1 LVRRVSLTRKLSTF
15 DVTSLVVG
23 SIIGADIYVAAAIG
37 VKYVGPASL
46 LVWVLAG
53 IMATVIAVS
62 FAYCAT
68 MVPEVGGPY
77 SYVKDVAGPFGG
89 FIVGWSLLLA
99 EWLSLAVF
107 PVAFAR
113 YFVALAGSLGLPMLT
128 DLQQILVK
136 IAFIGIILVT
146 NVFGV
151 KAAGRFNDGL
161 TIGKLAPLFLLMIGG
176 LLFITLNLGTALPHF
191 EPFFQGDI
199 FNLGQALVLIF
210 WAYAGFELSTLP
222 ANDIERPART
232 IPRAIFVGMVIVA
245 VFYLTTNFVILG
257 LIDPGT
263 LSASTAPL
271 MDAAAVAFSLT
282 PTTAFVGALVLGVGA
297 VVSIMGSDESST
309 IGTSRLA
316 FAMAADGLLPRFF
329 GKLHRKYQTP
339 YIGLIVLC
347 VTALVASLLGTL
359 SQLINASVFLLAFAY
374 IATCVSTVL
383 LERRHKD
390 TAEKFRARR
399 IIPAL
404 GVVCGL
410 VLLSQVGL
418 DQMLISLVML
428 GIGVPVYV
436 FFSPKQEVRELK
448 GAFVSREAYLKRA
461 FEQGEVFLGY
471 LVRRIRWAVYRAR
484 KKKKPWQTYD

>member
-1 LVRRVSLTRKLSTF
+1 MSLTRKLSTF

-62 FAYCAT
+62 FAYCAA

-77 SYVKDVAGPFGG
+77 SYAKDVAGPFGG

-107 PVAFAR
+107 PVAFTR
-113 YFVALAGSLGLPMLT
+113 YFVALVPGLT
-128 DLQQILVK
+128 DLQQVLVK
-136 IAFIGIILVT
+136 VVFIGIILVT

-151 KAAGRFNDGL
+151 KAAGRFNDAL
-161 TIGKLAPLFLLMIGG
+161 TIGKLAPLFLLMIAG
-176 LLFITLNLGTALPHF
+176 LLFVVLNLGTAIPHF

-199 FNLGQALVLIF
+199 TNLGQALVLIF

-222 ANDIERPART
+222 ANDIEKPART
-232 IPRAIFVGMVIVA
+232 IPRAIFLGMFIVA
-245 VFYLTTNFVILG
+245 VFYLTTNFVIIG
-257 LIDPGT
+257 LVAPGT

-271 MDAAAVAFSLT
+271 MTAAAVAFSLT
-282 PTTAFVGALVLGVGA
+282 PTTAFIGALVLGIGA

-329 GKLHRKYQTP
+329 GKLHSKYQTP
-339 YIGLIVLC
+339 YIGLSVLC
-347 VTALVASLLGTL
+347 LTALVASLFGTL

-383 LERRHKD
+383 LERRHRD
-390 TAEKFRARR
+390 TAMKFRARR
-399 IIPAL
+399 AVPAL
-404 GVVCGL
+404 GVIFGVI
-410 VLLSQVGL
+410 LLTQVGL
-418 DQMLISLVML
+418 DQILISLIML
-428 GIGVPVYV
+428 GIGVPIYV
-436 FFSPKQEVRELK
+436 FFSPKQELHDLK
-448 GAFVSREAYLKRA
+448 RAFVSREAYLKRA
-461 FEQGEVFLGY
+461 FEQGEVFLGH
-471 LVRRIRWAVYRAR
+471 LVSHLRWH
-484 KKKKPWQTYD
+484 KKKPWRVRHS